1 MPLIRT
7 WQLVAGSAAAGLI
20 LSAGA
25 VVAAGPWDSGQ
36 RKAERDR
43 VASLSRTGGA
53 DHGERPLPQAA
64 PSAPG
69 VLPGLPGL
77 GTGATGASARP
88 AEPGRDAAAADGA
101 GPEAAAPDRGAPD
114 AAALAAALKPLLAD
128 PALGDLRTASVI
140 DTATGTVL
148 YEAKPREAM
157 TPAST
162 VKIATAAAA
171 LAALGPEHRI
181 ATTVVPGPGTGRIV
195 LVGGGDPS
203 LTARKKAPA
212 GSGGSL
218 VDLAADTAQAL
229 KAANTTAVTLGYD
242 DTLYSGPPVHPI
254 GIDNDNIAPVSA
266 LTADEG
272 RPDDSFAGPVDRSK
286 TPAADTARAFASLLR
301 ESGIKVTGAPA
312 QAKAPAG
319 AAPLATTRSTPLGA
333 LVERMLTH
341 SDNDIAEAL
350 ARQTALAAGQ
360 PASFEG
366 AEKAV
371 AAKLAG
377 LGLDLAGSRF
387 ADGSGLNRAD
397 KVSARLLTALLAKA
411 ADPAR
416 PELRPVL
423 TGLPV
428 AGFSGT
434 LRTRNTGSSPAAGL
448 LRAKTGTL
456 SGVNSLAGT
465 VVTPSGRLL
474 SFAFLAANTPDKPS
488 AEKALDRL
496 AAAVAGTP

>member
-1 MPLIRT
+1 MPLVKT
-7 WQLVAGSAAAGLI
+7 WQLIAGSAVSGLA
-20 LSAGA
+20 LSVA
-25 VVAAGPWDSGQ
+25 VVAASGPWDSGQ

-43 VASLSRTGGA
+43 AASWGRTGGA
-53 DHGERPLPQAA
+53 DHGAEALPQAA

-69 VLPGLPGL
+69 VLGAVGPGVPRGQ
-77 GTGATGASARP
+77 AAVAS
-88 AEPGRDAAAADGA
+88 EG
-101 GPEAAAPDRGAPD
+101 
-114 AAALAAALKPLLAD
+114 LAAVLTPLLAD
-128 PALGDLRTASVI
+128 PALGTVRTASVV
-140 DTATGTVL
+140 DTATGEVL
-148 YEAKPREAM
+148 YESGAGEAM

-181 ATTVVPGPGTGRIV
+181 KTTVTSGAGPGQIV

-203 LTARKKAPA
+203 LTAKKKSPA

-218 VDLAADTAQAL
+218 VALAADTAQVL
-229 KAANTTAVTLGYD
+229 KAAGTGSVTLGYD
-242 DTLYSGPPVHPI
+242 DSLYSGPARHPI
-254 GIDNDNIAPVSA
+254 GDNPNIALVTA
-266 LTADEG
+266 LAADEG
-272 RPDDSFAGPVDRSK
+272 RPDDSTSGPVERTEDPSQ
-286 TPAADTARAFASLLR
+286 AAARAFAALLAER
-301 ESGIKVTGAPA
+301 GVKVSGEPVR
-312 QAKAPAG
+312 AKAPAG
-319 AAPLATTRSTPLGA
+319 ARPLASTLSTPLAG
-333 LVERMLTH
+333 LVERMLTN

-350 ARQTALAAGQ
+350 ARQTALASGQ

-371 AAKLAG
+371 GAKLAA
-377 LGLDLAGSRF
+377 LGVDTAGSRF

-397 KVSARLLTALLAKA
+397 KVSAGLLTGLLARA
-411 ADPAR
+411 ADPQH

-434 LRTRNTGSSPAAGL
+434 LRTRNAGTSPAAGL

-456 SGVNSLAGT
+456 TGVNSLAGT
-465 VVTPSGRLL
+465 VVDPSGRLL
-474 SFAFLAANTPDKPS
+474 AFAFLTANSADGPA
-488 AEKALDRL
+488 AEKRLDKL

>member
-1 MPLIRT
+1 MPSLKS
-7 WQLVAGSAAAGLI
+7 WQLIAGSAALGLA
-20 LSAGA
+20 LSVAT
-25 VVAAGPWDSGQ
+25 VSAAGPWDSGQ

-43 VASLSRTGGA
+43 AASWGRTGGA
-53 DHGERPLPQAA
+53 DHGAGSLPQAA

-69 VLPGLPGL
+69 VLGAVGPGAVRGQ
-77 GTGATGASARP
+77 
-88 AEPGRDAAAADGA
+88 AAAAPGDLSAVLG
-101 GPEAAAPDRGAPD
+101 
-114 AAALAAALKPLLAD
+114 PLLAD
-128 PALGDLRTASVI
+128 RALGTVRAASVV
-140 DTATGTVL
+140 DTATGQVL
-148 YEAKPREAM
+148 YEAGARDAM

-162 VKIATAAAA
+162 VKIATGVAA

-181 ATTVVPGPGTGRIV
+181 RTTVAQGAPGQIV

-218 VDLAADTAQAL
+218 VALAADTAQAL
-229 KAANTTAVTLGYD
+229 KAAGTASVGLGYD
-242 DTLYSGPPVHPI
+242 DSLYAGPARHPI
-254 GIDNDNIAPVSA
+254 GVNPNLAPVTA

-272 RPDDSFAGPVDRSK
+272 RPDESVSGPVERSEDPSK
-286 TPAADTARAFASLLR
+286 DAARAFATLLAER
-301 ESGIKVTGAPA
+301 GITVTGEPA
-312 QAKAPAG
+312 RAKAPQEG
-319 AAPLATTRSTPLGA
+319 QPLATTRSTPLAG

-350 ARQTALAAGQ
+350 ARQTALASGQ

-371 AAKLAG
+371 AARLAA
-377 LGLDLAGSRF
+377 LGVDTAGSRF

-397 KVSARLLTALLAKA
+397 KVSAGLLTGLLAKA
-411 ADPAR
+411 SDPQR

-428 AGFSGT
+428 AGFTGT
-434 LRTRNTGSSPAAGL
+434 LRARNAGASPAAGL

-456 SGVNSLAGT
+456 TGVNSLAGT
-465 VVTPSGRLL
+465 VVDSSGRLL
-474 SFAFLAANTPDKPS
+474 AFAFLTSNSPGPEA
-488 AEKALDRL
+488 AEKALDKL
-496 AAAVAGTP
+496 AAAVAAAS